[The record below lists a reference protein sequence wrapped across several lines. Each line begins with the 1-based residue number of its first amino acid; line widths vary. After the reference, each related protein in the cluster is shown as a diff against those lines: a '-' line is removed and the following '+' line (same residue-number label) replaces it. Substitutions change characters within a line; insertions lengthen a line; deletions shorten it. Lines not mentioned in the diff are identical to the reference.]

1 MGGTREQVVDAL
13 SQAFVDGQALR
24 TYRHA
29 PNTGSRKSWAAG
41 DATSRAVRLALVT
54 LAGEMGYPSALTAK
68 TWGFYD
74 VSFCGQPFRLQRAYD
89 AYVMEN
95 VLFKISFPAEFH
107 AQTAVQCALAL
118 HPHVA
123 HRIDQIERIT
133 LRTHESAIRIIDK
146 RGPLH
151 NPADR
156 DHCLQYIVA
165 VGLLKGRLTAADY
178 EDEAAADPRLDMLRE
193 KMQVSE
199 DKGYS
204 RDYLDPAK
212 RSIANAVQ
220 VHFKGGSA
228 TEEVAVE
235 YPVGHRRR
243 REEGIPLL
251 LEKFRRNLA
260 RQFPANR
267 QQEILDVSLDPARLE
282 SMPVHQYVDLYV
294 P

>member
-1 MGGTREQVVDAL
+1 M
-13 SQAFVDGQALR
+13 
-24 TYRHA
+24 
-29 PNTGSRKSWAAG
+29 
-41 DATSRAVRLALVT
+41 
-54 LAGEMGYPSALTAK
+54 
-68 TWGFYD
+68 
-74 VSFCGQPFRLQRAYD
+74 
-89 AYVMEN
+89 
-95 VLFKISFPAEFH
+95 
-107 AQTAVQCALAL
+107 
-118 HPHVA
+118 
-123 HRIDQIERIT
+123 
-133 LRTHESAIRIIDK
+133 
-146 RGPLH
+146 
-151 NPADR
+151 
-156 DHCLQYIVA
+156 A